1 MKTITPKQLTG
12 AERKWYVID
21 AKGQTLGRL
30 STIIATTLRGK
41 NKVDF
46 ASHMDNGDN
55 VIVINA
61 DKFAVTGN
69 KMTQKLYHRH
79 TGYLGGL
86 ISTPLN
92 KLLVKKPTRALE
104 AAVSGMLPKNKLR
117 SDMMARLK
125 LFSDPEHTFAAQK
138 PETIQL

>member
-12 AERKWYVID
+12 ADRKWYVID

-79 TGYLGGL
+79 TGYLG
-86 ISTPLN
+86 
-92 KLLVKKPTRALE
+92 
-104 AAVSGMLPKNKLR
+104 
-117 SDMMARLK
+117 
-125 LFSDPEHTFAAQK
+125 
-138 PETIQL
+138 